1 MDYPDD
7 FLRTIFARTNTIA
20 VVGLSANTARP
31 SHSVAHFLVDC
42 GFRVIGVNPGL
53 AGQIMFGEL
62 VYPDLHSVPDE
73 VEMVDIFRKS
83 ENVPPVVDA
92 ALARWP
98 KLPTIWM
105 QIGVQHDVAA
115 GIARARGVDVV
126 QNRCP
131 KIEYQRVIG
140 TSPKLRHI

>member
-7 FLRTIFARTNTIA
+7 FLRDIFARTNTITL
-20 VVGLSANTARP
+20 VGLSANTARP
-31 SHSVAHFLVDC
+31 SHRVARFLVDH

-53 AGQIMFGEL
+53 AGKTMFGEL

-73 VEMVDIFRKS
+73 VDMVDIFRKS

-140 TSPKLRHI
+140 ASPKPRHI

>member
-7 FLRTIFARTNTIA
+7 FLRGIFARTNTIA
-20 VVGLSANTARP
+20 LVGLSANTARP
-31 SHSVAHFLVDC
+31 SHRVARFLVDH

-53 AGQIMFGEL
+53 AGKTMFGEL

-73 VEMVDIFRKS
+73 VDMVDIFRKS

-105 QIGVQHDVAA
+105 PIGVQHDVAA

-140 TSPKLRHI
+140 ASPKPRHI